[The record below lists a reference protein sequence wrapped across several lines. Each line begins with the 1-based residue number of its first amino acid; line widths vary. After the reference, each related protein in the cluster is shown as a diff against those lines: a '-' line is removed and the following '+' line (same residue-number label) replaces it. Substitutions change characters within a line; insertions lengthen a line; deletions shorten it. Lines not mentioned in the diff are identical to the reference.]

1 MREPVLRTIVT
12 PLPAGPVTVR
22 GLLVDTGSWL
32 VLAAPFLV
40 DLDRLTSVIGVV
52 ATALMVPLAARLPL
66 VAPAVATVAAV
77 VDWRYLP
84 AVAVTG
90 YLAGRRLPAGRAALA
105 VFPLVT
111 VLGSVVVLSLSA
123 DVYTWLVR
131 VGGLVVVGVFPW
143 LVGRYRRQ
151 QVQLVESG
159 WERAARLAER
169 QRIVAEQ
176 ARLRERAR
184 IAHDMHDSLGH
195 QLSLAA
201 LTAGSLEVAADLDE
215 RHRATATAVREI
227 IAVATERMRDIVDLL
242 RDEDDP
248 APTTPDGERIG
259 DLVARA
265 SAAGVAVELAVDGD
279 VEDLEPLRYRAAYR
293 TGQEAIT
300 NATKHAPGAGVSVRL
315 HGLDDEARVVVTNG
329 PPAEPV
335 PSAPSR
341 GGRGLAG
348 LGERVRLAG
357 GTLRAGPHGDGYQVV
372 VRLPRA
378 ERALGDPPDAS
389 PDENLTAE
397 FDRARDGVRRSL
409 AAALLTP
416 VALGAG
422 LVVVLMGVY
431 AYDTGNSTLRSESFQ
446 RLALGTAR
454 SAVADVLPDRQ
465 VPERGFEPEPPRPP
479 GSTCEYY
486 RSDAGFLP
494 EAFDVYR
501 LCFRD
506 DVLVGKDVL
515 VRTGERAGE

>member
-1 MREPVLRTIVT
+1 MLRTIVT

-40 DLDRLTSVIGVV
+40 DLDRLTSVIGIV
-52 ATALMVPLAARLPL
+52 ATALLVPLAGRLPL
-66 VAPAVATVAAV
+66 VALVVATVAAV

-90 YLAGRRLPAGRAALA
+90 YLAGRKLPAGRAALA

-111 VLGSVVVLSLSA
+111 VLGSAVVLSLSA
-123 DVYTWLVR
+123 DVYSWLVR
-131 VGGLVVVGVFPW
+131 VGGLVVFGVFPW

-201 LTAGSLEVAADLDE
+201 LTASSLEVAADLDE
-215 RHRATATAVREI
+215 RHRATATAVRES

-248 APTTPDGERIG
+248 APTTPGGERIG

-279 VEDLEPLRYRAAYR
+279 VEGLEPMRYRAAYR
-293 TGQEAIT
+293 TVQEAIT
-300 NATKHAPGAGVSVRL
+300 NATKHAPGAEVSVRL

-335 PSAPSR
+335 PPAPPR

-348 LGERVRLAG
+348 LRERVRLAG

-378 ERALGDPPDAS
+378 EHALDDPLDAS
-389 PDENLTAE
+389 PDENSTVTAE
-397 FDRARDGVRRSL
+397 FDRARDGVRRRL
-409 AAALLTP
+409 VAALLTP
-416 VALGAG
+416 VALGAA

-431 AYDTGNSTLRSESFQ
+431 AYDTGNSLLRPESFQ
-446 RLALGTAR
+446 RLVVGTAR
-454 SAVADVLPDRQ
+454 SAIADVIPDRQ

-494 EAFDVYR
+494 GVFDVYR